1 LRSEHKRPRKGMPG
15 YDADFKSRA
24 RLAYVIAR
32 IAVVP

>member
-1 LRSEHKRPRKGMPG
+1 MPG

-24 RLAYVIAR
+24 RIAYVIAR